1 MLIRPP
7 QATSASVI
15 PCIVLNLFPNILGCR
30 KVPMLFMLFAWEWE
44 QKDKL
49 LRKSV
54 RSKRQIMVYAYTG
67 MMKDIIK

>member
-1 MLIRPP
+1 
-7 QATSASVI
+7 
-15 PCIVLNLFPNILGCR
+15 
-30 KVPMLFMLFAWEWE
+30 MLFMLFAWEWE